1 MAVHIK
7 RRYSAWSWILVAAVL
22 VAVFW
27 FNGGATLVQR
37 LFS

>member
-1 MAVHIK
+1 MAVHFK
-7 RRYSAWSWILVAAVL
+7 QRHSLWSWILVAAVL

-27 FNGGATLVQR
+27 FNGGAALVQR